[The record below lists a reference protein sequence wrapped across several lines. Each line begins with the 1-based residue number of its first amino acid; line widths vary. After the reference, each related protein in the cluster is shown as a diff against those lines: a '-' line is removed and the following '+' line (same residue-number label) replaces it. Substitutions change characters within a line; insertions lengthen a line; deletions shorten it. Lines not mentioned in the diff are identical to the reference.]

1 VPFASCASAN
11 HQHAKR
17 VFNPLTNPVGLPL
30 HRPQP
35 LNTALITQC
44 HVLDRLRL
52 GSALYVML
60 G

>member
-1 VPFASCASAN
+1 
-11 HQHAKR
+11 
-17 VFNPLTNPVGLPL
+17 LTNPVGLPL